1 MTTVRHSSPLPT
13 STPPTADRPSA
24 PRRRGPGRR
33 PFAGSGSLFVL
44 PFLSLFALF
53 LVVPI
58 GYGVW
63 MSLTDSSLTGLGDD
77 RFIGFDNYAE
87 ALADPQ
93 VWDTLG
99 VTLLFTVL
107 ASVPLILVALGMAV
121 LVNTGLPGQWLWR
134 LSFFAPFLLPVAVV
148 TMVWSW
154 LFQPELG
161 LLNDLLGY
169 LRADDVGWLIDE
181 DVALLSVALVSVW
194 WHVGFNFLL
203 YLAALQ
209 SIPDHLYEAAAID
222 GAGAWR
228 RLWSV
233 TLPQLRRVTGVV
245 GVLQILAS
253 LKVFDQIYLLTQGG
267 PNGATRSVLV
277 YVYDT
282 GFTGYRLG
290 YAAAISYV
298 FFAII
303 IVLSIAQMKFVS
315 RGED

>member
-1 MTTVRHSSPLPT
+1 MTTVRHTSPLPT
-13 STPPTADRPSA
+13 TSSPAADRPSG

-33 PFAGSGSLFVL
+33 PSAGSGSLFVL
-44 PFLSLFALF
+44 PFLALFALF

-63 MSLTDSSLTGLGDD
+63 LSLTDTSLAGLGDD
-77 RFIGFDNYAE
+77 RFVGFDNYAE

-99 VTLLFTVL
+99 VTLLFTVI
-107 ASVPLILVALGMAV
+107 ASVPLILVALGMAL

-161 LLNDLLGY
+161 LLNDLLGF

-209 SIPDHLYEAAAID
+209 SIPDHLYEAASID